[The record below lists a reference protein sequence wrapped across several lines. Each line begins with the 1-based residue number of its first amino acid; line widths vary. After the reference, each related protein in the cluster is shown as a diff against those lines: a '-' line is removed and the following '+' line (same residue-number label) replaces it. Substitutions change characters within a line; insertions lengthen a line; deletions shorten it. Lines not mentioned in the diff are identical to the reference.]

1 MCIWILTFVRP
12 ALVVLPAISFTAS
25 AILEEI
31 MSGLTGITLRLNT
44 GLEKWL
50 FFLALQMN
58 KGMTCKW
65 NWKVR
70 RDPGAQKG
78 EHLWITGVLI
88 LSSFYSHF
96 WNVHWLFFDTLWW
109 CNSFIDF
116 YHIWMFLMLLS
127 LHFGTL
133 KHTISQAF
141 ILVSVIE
148 FGSLMTRIVRAWL
161 CITME
166 EFAGWCKF
174 ATHQFSCISLE
185 LAFIFLVHFKYWSH
199 SFSFH
204 T

>member
-96 WNVHWLFFDTLWW
+96 LKCALTLFWHIMMMQFIHWFLPHLNVFDAAFTALWNIETHYKPSFYFGFCYRIWFFND
-109 CNSFIDF
+109 
-116 YHIWMFLMLLS
+116 
-127 LHFGTL
+127 
-133 KHTISQAF
+133 
-141 ILVSVIE
+141 
-148 FGSLMTRIVRAWL
+148 
-161 CITME
+161 
-166 EFAGWCKF
+166 
-174 ATHQFSCISLE
+174 
-185 LAFIFLVHFKYWSH
+185 
-199 SFSFH
+199 
-204 T
+204 